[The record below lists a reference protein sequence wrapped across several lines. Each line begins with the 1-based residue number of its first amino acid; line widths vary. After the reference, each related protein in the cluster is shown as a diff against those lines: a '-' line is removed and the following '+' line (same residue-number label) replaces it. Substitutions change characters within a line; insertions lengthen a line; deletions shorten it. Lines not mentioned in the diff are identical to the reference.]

1 MELAQSR
8 RGEYKDMRYLVQ
20 GRTTLVYEL
29 PLAEL
34 VNDFFD
40 HLKSRSKGYASMEYS
55 FIGYRENDLVR
66 LDVAINNE
74 PVDALSCIVHREKS
88 YTVGKAL
95 VTKLKEIVPRAQFKI
110 PIQAK
115 IGAKVVASQQI
126 SALKKGMLLWHV
138 YPLTAL
144 CTYLNQQC
152 IQYVSLCDTLK
163 LTLDCVPIVFF
174 NIRYYRCYCKV
185 CYPSITH
192 ALSQTGSHNVAII

>member
-1 MELAQSR
+1 MLRCPLLTLCTQLMELAQSR
-8 RGEYKDMRYLVQ
+8 RGEYVNMQYLVK

-55 FIGYRENDLVR
+55 FIGYRQNDLVR
-66 LDVAINNE
+66 LDVAINGD
-74 PVDALSCIVHREKS
+74 PVDALSCIVHRDKS

-115 IGAKVVASQQI
+115 IGTKIVASQQV
-126 SALKKGMLLWHV
+126 SALKKGKCNLGLLALRRSV
-138 YPLTAL
+138 RVCRVAIVVLTLEIFRGNLPLHR
-144 CTYLNQQC
+144 CDC
-152 IQYVSLCDTLK
+152 KVSL
-163 LTLDCVPIVFF
+163 I
-174 NIRYYRCYCKV
+174 
-185 CYPSITH
+185 
-192 ALSQTGSHNVAII
+192 